1 MSGREAAARR
11 SERIN
16 LRVEPEADELL
27 RAAARAQ
34 HKSLSAFMVESALER
49 AQQVMDAERRI
60 VLQAVQAWRS
70 HSLVASREDNRAVAG
85 GAKQARMRAI
95 LVVSQLA
102 LVLPLLVAVAKRAAY
117 TDLGT

>member
-1 MSGREAAARR
+1 MSGQEAGARR

-60 VLQAVQAWRS
+60 VLQAEEFDRIVEELER
-70 HSLVASREDNRAVAG
+70 RPGRAVTPLVEVAERAASTDAG
-85 GAKQARMRAI
+85 G
-95 LVVSQLA
+95 
-102 LVLPLLVAVAKRAAY
+102 
-117 TDLGT
+117 

>member
-1 MSGREAAARR
+1 MSDHESGPRR

-49 AQQVMDAERRI
+49 AREIMDVERRI
-60 VLQAVQAWRS
+60 VLQAEEFDRIIDELERPGRVITPLVEVARRPPRS
-70 HSLVASREDNRAVAG
+70 
-85 GAKQARMRAI
+85 
-95 LVVSQLA
+95 
-102 LVLPLLVAVAKRAAY
+102 
-117 TDLGT
+117 DLGVPVGTPRVSKP

>member
-1 MSGREAAARR
+1 MSGQEAGARR

-60 VLQAVQAWRS
+60 VLQAQEFDRIVDELERPGRILAP
-70 HSLVASREDNRAVAG
+70 LVD
-85 GAKQARMRAI
+85 
-95 LVVSQLA
+95 
-102 LVLPLLVAVAKRAAY
+102 VAKRVAY
-117 TDLGT
+117 ADSGAQDGTPPVSTP